1 MQCKLLR
8 LDAESTGNLG
18 SKKQG
23 EKETAKFSPNIG
35 SKIRLSTD
43 RRSGHRRIENPATDG
58 SNIRLS
64 TD

>member
-8 LDAESTGNLG
+8 FGTESTGNLG

-23 EKETAKFSPNIG
+23 EQETAEFSPNIG

-43 RRSGHRRIENPATDG
+43 
-58 SNIRLS
+58 
-64 TD
+64 